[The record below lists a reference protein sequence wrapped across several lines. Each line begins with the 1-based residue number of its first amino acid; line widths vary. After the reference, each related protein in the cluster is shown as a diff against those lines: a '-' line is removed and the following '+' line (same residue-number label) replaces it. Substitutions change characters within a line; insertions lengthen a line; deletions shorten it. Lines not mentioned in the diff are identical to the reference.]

1 MKLRNHPVFN
11 SLIFIFIVFM
21 TGCGLK
27 GNPVP
32 YAVLADNK
40 PVVRNLEIVQTE
52 NSTILKWNFQDKDR
66 LIKYIGIERS
76 EVGTPGNE
84 CKDCPRTF
92 EKISQ
97 IMIAETTP
105 ADKEQNVFNYI
116 DKKVV
121 KGKIYTYR
129 LMLCEDNGN
138 CSEGATVEINYK

>member
-1 MKLRNHPVFN
+1 LKKSPVIVN
-11 SLIFIFIVFM
+11 SFVLAFIALI

-32 YAVLADNK
+32 YSSAAVSK
-40 PVVRNLEIVQTE
+40 PIVRNLEIVAAD
-52 NSTILKWNFQDKDR
+52 NSIMLKWNFQDNNR

-92 EKISQ
+92 ERIGQVSLKET
-97 IMIAETTP
+97 IA
-105 ADKEQNVFNYI
+105 ADKEQNTYNYT
-116 DKKVV
+116 DKTVSN
-121 KGKIYTYR
+121 GKIYNYR

-138 CSEGATVEINYK
+138 CSQAANGEINYK

>member
-1 MKLRNHPVFN
+1 ML
-11 SLIFIFIVFM
+11 M

-27 GNPVP
+27 GNPIP
-32 YAVLADNK
+32 YTVLADNK

-52 NSTILKWNFQDKDR
+52 DSTILKLNFQDKDR

-76 EVGTPGNE
+76 EVGSPGNE

-92 EKISQ
+92 EKIGQ
-97 IMIAETTP
+97 ITIAETIQ
-105 ADKEQNVFNYI
+105 ADKKQNVANYI

-121 KGKIYTYR
+121 KGKTYNYR

>member
-1 MKLRNHPVFN
+1 
-11 SLIFIFIVFM
+11 M

-32 YAVLADNK
+32 YTVLDDNK

-76 EVGTPGNE
+76 EAGSPENE

-92 EKISQ
+92 ERIGQ
-97 IMIAETTP
+97 ITLNEAIP
-105 ADKEQNVFNYI
+105 QDKELNYI

-121 KGKIYTYR
+121 KGKTYNYR

>member
-1 MKLRNHPVFN
+1 MKNQPIFN
-11 SLIFIFIVFM
+11 SLVFLFIVVV

-27 GNPVP
+27 GNPIP
-32 YAVLADNK
+32 YTVLADNK

-52 NSTILKWNFQDKDR
+52 NSIILKWNIQDKDR

-76 EVGTPGNE
+76 EAGSPGNE

-92 EKISQ
+92 ERIGQ
-97 IMIAETTP
+97 ITFNEVIP
-105 ADKEQNVFNYI
+105 QDKELNYI

-121 KGKIYTYR
+121 KGKTYNYR

>member
-1 MKLRNHPVFN
+1 LKKHPIFN
-11 SLIFIFIVFM
+11 SLIFAFIVVIN
-21 TGCGLK
+21 GCGLK

-32 YAVLADNK
+32 YTVLADNK
-40 PVVRNLEIVQTE
+40 PVVKNLEIVQTE

-76 EVGTPGNE
+76 EAGSPGNE

-92 EKISQ
+92 EKIGQ
-97 IMIAETTP
+97 IMIAEATT
-105 ADKEQNVFNYI
+105 ADKEQNANNYI

-121 KGKIYTYR
+121 KGKTYNYR